1 MPSPSPTWWCWAG
14 SEQSRESQCL
24 IAPLLEGRAR
34 GSLAQFCRAPVVAA
48 PLHQTQEGQRRSTA
62 RPLELIQGSLSSR
75 KADRQSPLLGNLHR
89 IADGS
94 LLGLG
99 VAVLGLSGLTLHWQ
113 GQWTQNFQKL
123 EAAQRLEHRLQ
134 ESAAVLEQHHLGM
147 TRKPALLEPT
157 SSQKLVYL
165 EPPATAQQ
173 PRLRALLAQV
183 NPRQILPGY

>member
-1 MPSPSPTWWCWAG
+1 M
-14 SEQSRESQCL
+14 
-24 IAPLLEGRAR
+24 
-34 GSLAQFCRAPVVAA
+34 VAA

-75 KADRQSPLLGNLHR
+75 RADKQSPLLGNLHR
-89 IADGS
+89 MADGG

-99 VAVLGLSGLTLHWQ
+99 VAVLALSGLTLHWQ

-134 ESAAVLEQHHLGM
+134 ESAAVLEQHHLSM
-147 TRKPALLEPT
+147 TSKPALLEPT
-157 SSQKLVYL
+157 SSEKLVYL
-165 EPPATAQQ
+165 APPTTSSTEG
-173 PRLRALLAQV
+173 LNTLLAQV

>member
-1 MPSPSPTWWCWAG
+1 M
-14 SEQSRESQCL
+14 
-24 IAPLLEGRAR
+24 LEGQAR
-34 GSLAQFCRAPVVAA
+34 GSLAQFSHTPVVAA

-75 KADRQSPLLGNLHR
+75 QADRQSPLLGNLHR

-123 EAAQRLEHRLQ
+123 ESAQRLEHRLQ

-165 EPPATAQQ
+165 EPPTTNEQ
-173 PRLRALLAQV
+173 PRLSALLAQV

>member
-1 MPSPSPTWWCWAG
+1 MKLALAG
-14 SEQSRESQCL
+14 PQSAWFTC
-24 IAPLLEGRAR
+24 AVP
-34 GSLAQFCRAPVVAA
+34 CCVVVAV
-48 PLHQTQEGQRRSTA
+48 PLQQSQEAQRRSST

-75 KADRQSPLLGNLHR
+75 RADRQSPLLGNLHR

-123 EAAQRLEHRLQ
+123 EASQRLEHRLQ
-134 ESAAVLEQHHLGM
+134 ESAAVLEQHHLAM

-157 SSQKLVYL
+157 SSEKLVYVD
-165 EPPATAQQ
+165 PPAASTSTG
-173 PRLRALLAQV
+173 LTTLLAQV

>member
-1 MPSPSPTWWCWAG
+1 
-14 SEQSRESQCL
+14 
-24 IAPLLEGRAR
+24 
-34 GSLAQFCRAPVVAA
+34 
-48 PLHQTQEGQRRSTA
+48 
-62 RPLELIQGSLSSR
+62 
-75 KADRQSPLLGNLHR
+75 
-89 IADGS
+89 
-94 LLGLG
+94 
-99 VAVLGLSGLTLHWQ
+99 
-113 GQWTQNFQKL
+113 
-123 EAAQRLEHRLQ
+123 LQ

>member
-1 MPSPSPTWWCWAG
+1 
-14 SEQSRESQCL
+14 L
-24 IAPLLEGRAR
+24 
-34 GSLAQFCRAPVVAA
+34 
-48 PLHQTQEGQRRSTA
+48 ST
-62 RPLELIQGSLSSR
+62 R

-94 LLGLG
+94 LIGLG
-99 VAVLGLSGLTLHWQ
+99 ATVLGLSGLTLHWQ

-123 EAAQRLEHRLQ
+123 EASQRLEHRLQ

-147 TRKPALLEPT
+147 THKPALLEPT

-165 EPPATAQQ
+165 EPPASTPK

>member
-1 MPSPSPTWWCWAG
+1 M
-14 SEQSRESQCL
+14 
-24 IAPLLEGRAR
+24 
-34 GSLAQFCRAPVVAA
+34 VAA

-75 KADRQSPLLGNLHR
+75 RADKQSPLLGNLHR
-89 IADGS
+89 MADGG

-99 VAVLGLSGLTLHWQ
+99 VAVLALSGLTLHWQ

-134 ESAAVLEQHHLGM
+134 ESAAVLEQHHLSM
-147 TRKPALLEPT
+147 TSKPALLEPT
-157 SSQKLVYL
+157 SSEKLVYL
-165 EPPATAQQ
+165 DPPTTSSTEG
-173 PRLRALLAQV
+173 LNTLLAQV

>member
-1 MPSPSPTWWCWAG
+1 MSP
-14 SEQSRESQCL
+14 
-24 IAPLLEGRAR
+24 PLLVGQPH
-34 GSLAQFCRAPVVAA
+34 GSLAQFNAASVVAA

-62 RPLELIQGSLSSR
+62 RPLELIQGSLSTR
-75 KADRQSPLLGNLHR
+75 RADRQSPLLGNVHR
-89 IADGS
+89 LADGA

-113 GQWTQNFQKL
+113 GQWTQNFQSL

-134 ESAAVLEQHHLGM
+134 ESAAVLEQHHLAM
-147 TRKPALLEPT
+147 TQKPALLEPT
-157 SSQKLVYL
+157 SSEKLVYL
-165 EPPATAQQ
+165 EPPAPSDH

>member
-1 MPSPSPTWWCWAG
+1 M
-14 SEQSRESQCL
+14 
-24 IAPLLEGRAR
+24 IAPLLEGLAH

-48 PLHQTQEGQRRSTA
+48 PLQQTQEGQRRSTA

-94 LLGLG
+94 LIGLG

-165 EPPATAQQ
+165 EPPAANPQ
-173 PRLRALLAQV
+173 PRLRTLLAQV
-183 NPRQILPGY
+183 NPRVILPGY

>member
-1 MPSPSPTWWCWAG
+1 MPSPSPIWWCWAG
-14 SEQSRESQCL
+14 RRQGHASQDL
-24 IAPLLEGRAR
+24 IAPLLEEQAR

-48 PLHQTQEGQRRSTA
+48 PLHQTQQGQRRSTA

-75 KADRQSPLLGNLHR
+75 QADRQSPLLGNLHR

-134 ESAAVLEQHHLGM
+134 ETAAVLEQHHLGM

-165 EPPATAQQ
+165 EPPATNEQ

>member
-1 MPSPSPTWWCWAG
+1 
-14 SEQSRESQCL
+14 
-24 IAPLLEGRAR
+24 
-34 GSLAQFCRAPVVAA
+34 VVAA

-75 KADRQSPLLGNLHR
+75 RADKQSPLLGNLHR
-89 IADGS
+89 MADGG

-99 VAVLGLSGLTLHWQ
+99 VAVLALSGLTLHWQ

-134 ESAAVLEQHHLGM
+134 ESAAVLEQHHLSM
-147 TRKPALLEPT
+147 TSKPALLEPT
-157 SSQKLVYL
+157 SSEKLVYL
-165 EPPATAQQ
+165 DPPTTSSTEG
-173 PRLRALLAQV
+173 LNTLLAHV

>member
-1 MPSPSPTWWCWAG
+1 
-14 SEQSRESQCL
+14 
-24 IAPLLEGRAR
+24 LLGCDAH
-34 GSLAQFCRAPVVAA
+34 GSLAQFPNTPVVAA
-48 PLHQTQEGQRRSTA
+48 PLQQTQEGQRRATA

-75 KADRQSPLLGNLHR
+75 RADQRSPLLGNLHR

-99 VAVLGLSGLTLHWQ
+99 VAVIGLSGLTLHWQ
-113 GQWTQNFQKL
+113 GQWTRNFQKL

-134 ESAAVLEQHHLGM
+134 ESAAVLEQHHLAM

-157 SSQKLVYL
+157 SSEKLVYL
-165 EPPATAQQ
+165 EPPASS
-173 PRLRALLAQV
+173 RAPGLSTLLAQV